1 MKITTRFFSSAL
13 LLMTFGAG
21 TAAFAQQPQ
30 GGSVPAAVKTASA
43 IMQPSLDTLGQTIG
57 TLRPEKWKASGAV
70 RDEASSNIV
79 SIRQDLETILP
90 PLLASADGAP
100 ASVAQVLPAYR
111 NIEALYDVVLRVAEA
126 GRLAAPG
133 NQAAALEEARSG
145 LEAARRAL
153 GESVQA
159 SALAQEQQIHNLQ
172 AAVRAIPPAPAPVV
186 CPAPA
191 PAKKRTVRKKVVKKT
206 APAAVPVQAPANAQP
221 SH

>member
-1 MKITTRFFSSAL
+1 
-13 LLMTFGAG
+13 MTFGAVS
-21 TAAFAQQPQ
+21 AALAQQPPAAT
-30 GGSVPAAVKTASA
+30 VPAATKTAST

-70 RDEASSNIV
+70 RDEAASNID
-79 SIRQDLETILP
+79 SIRQDLETMLP
-90 PLLASADGAP
+90 PLLVAADGAP
-100 ASVAQVLPAYR
+100 GSVAQVLPAYR

-133 NQAAALEEARSG
+133 DQAAALEEARSS

-172 AAVRAIPPAPAPVV
+172 AAVRAIPPTPVPV
-186 CPAPA
+186 ACPAPA
-191 PAKKRTVRKKVVKKT
+191 PAKKRTVRKKVTRT
-206 APAAVPVQAPANAQP
+206 APVPVQAPANAQP